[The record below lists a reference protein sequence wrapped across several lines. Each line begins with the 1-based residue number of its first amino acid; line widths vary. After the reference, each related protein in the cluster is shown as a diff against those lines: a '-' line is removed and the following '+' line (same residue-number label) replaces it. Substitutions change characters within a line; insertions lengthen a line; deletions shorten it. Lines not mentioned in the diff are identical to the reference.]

1 MIAHFSFQDEDGEEK
16 DPEMYGHL
24 TPLLTAIT
32 EGFTQEAK
40 AFYEREFK
48 FFKDITAVSGII
60 AKYEKGQKRQKAV
73 KDALKNIVDQKK
85 VLQVTITKQTS
96 QPEAYH
102 GSIWKRNN
110 WFSQG
115 CYLPSN
121 PNSLVLEVDPESGIP
136 LQSAA
141 KAPYLAKFKIREL
154 GIQKME
160 HQGLNMGETLDGKEA
175 WKAAIFK
182 VCEED
187 VDQYT
192 ITTS

>member
-1 MIAHFSFQDEDGEEK
+1 MFAITTNFPYQDEDGEEK

-73 KDALKNIVDQKK
+73 KDALKKIVDQKK
-85 VLQVTITKQTS
+85 VLQVTITKRTS

-102 GSIWKRNN
+102 
-110 WFSQG
+110 
-115 CYLPSN
+115 
-121 PNSLVLEVDPESGIP
+121 SLI
-136 LQSAA
+136 
-141 KAPYLAKFKIREL
+141 
-154 GIQKME
+154 
-160 HQGLNMGETLDGKEA
+160 
-175 WKAAIFK
+175 
-182 VCEED
+182 
-187 VDQYT
+187 
-192 ITTS
+192 

>member
-96 QPEAYH
+96 QPEAH
-102 GSIWKRNN
+102 HSPILKEKQLIFAGL
-110 WFSQG
+110 
-115 CYLPSN
+115 LPS
-121 PNSLVLEVDPESGIP
+121 I
-136 LQSAA
+136 
-141 KAPYLAKFKIREL
+141 
-154 GIQKME
+154 
-160 HQGLNMGETLDGKEA
+160 
-175 WKAAIFK
+175 
-182 VCEED
+182 
-187 VDQYT
+187 
-192 ITTS
+192 